1 MVILGLGISFS
12 YFDPWNMLIQLRKF
26 LHKLP
31 LPFNIYQDVSKNS
44 LNYLVV
50 LSRIILILAY
60 RWYILA

>member
-12 YFDPWNMLIQLRKF
+12 YFDPWNMLIQLRKL

-31 LPFNIYQDVSKNS
+31 LAFNIYQDVSKNS